1 MCMRCLQCGEG
12 EAIYLTFLSKQ
23 LPERLKYSARL
34 RMEVLKMHA
43 GREIPH
49 VFRLFIA
56 LQCSDHRAASICL
69 NRVHI
74 WGPLGCT

>member
-1 MCMRCLQCGEG
+1 MRCLQCGEG
-12 EAIYLTFLSKQ
+12 EAIYLTFLRKQ
-23 LPERLKYSARL
+23 LPEGLKYSARL